1 LKTTIYREDYPAV
14 PQIIKNSTI
23 FSSEPSN
30 REGFK
35 TMYWLTTK
43 METKGEAKV
52 IVVAVLEDENGKF
65 FKMQTEMKP

>member
-1 LKTTIYREDYPAV
+1 
-14 PQIIKNSTI
+14 
-23 FSSEPSN
+23 
-30 REGFK
+30 
-35 TMYWLTTK
+35 MYWLTTK